1 VDNCVDRPGY
11 ASSAWQAVAVRR
23 LVSLLVALV
32 LGLSLAACKGSDP
45 GTSDKSPQDR
55 LATAKKSFDNADYIE
70 FTLTASSLPD
80 GLQGLLS
87 AQGTGTHDPAF
98 TGEVKVQTKVTDL
111 TAPLVAVDSTVY
123 AKFPFVGWNKIDPS
137 DYGAPDPANLMDPG
151 SGVSSLF
158 PATEHPQSGDSQRS
172 GDEVL
177 TTIDGTLP
185 ASAVKRVFPS
195 SGDADF
201 TVSYTLRSDDSI
213 HSAKITGPFYDGSD
227 DVTYTIS
234 FDLEA
239 DKVDIQAPA

>member
-1 VDNCVDRPGY
+1 
-11 ASSAWQAVAVRR
+11 VRR
-23 LVSLLVALV
+23 LVSLVVVLL
-32 LGLSLAACKGSDP
+32 LGLSLAGCKGNDS

-55 LATAKKSFDNADYIE
+55 LATAKKSFDKADYIE

-87 AQGTGTHDPAF
+87 AEGTGTHDPAF
-98 TGEVKVQTKVTDL
+98 TGEVKVQTRVTDL

-137 DYGAPDPANLMDPG
+137 DYGAPDPANLMDPDI
-151 SGVSSLF
+151 GVSSLF
-158 PATEHPQSGDSQRS
+158 PATQHPKAGDSQRD

-201 TVSYTLRSDDSI
+201 TVSYTLTSDDSI
-213 HSAKITGPFYDGSD
+213 DSAKITGPFYDGSD

-234 FDLEA
+234 FDLDA